1 MAKYIP
7 INQSYIEVNSPEH
20 MRHMCRWE
28 RLQPKEYWE
37 YRRKWEEYP
46 KKQIVAKFPLNLEI
60 ECTRRCNL
68 RCPMCPRAVKIANGE
83 KIVEGD
89 MDFEL
94 FKKII
99 DEGSKNGLYA
109 IKLSYLGEPLLSRD
123 LPKMIAYAK
132 KKGVIDTIFNTNG
145 SLLTEE
151 TSKKL
156 ITAGLDK
163 IFISFDSPNPEHYN
177 KIRIGTNFDRV
188 FENVKRLAEL
198 RKSMRL
204 IKPLIR
210 VSMTVMQEN
219 KEEVLDY
226 IKLWSPIV
234 DSIGMGVYAN
244 PGHKDKKAGSRTV
257 TKPEEHK
264 NFICS
269 QLYQRLF
276 IHWDGKIGLCCTDY
290 DASLG
295 LGNARDVNIKDVW
308 LGQKMK
314 QIRNF
319 HNQGKWEKIPL
330 CRKCDLPRM

>member
-1 MAKYIP
+1 MTKFIP
-7 INQSYIEVNSPEH
+7 INQSYIEVNSSDN
-20 MRHMCRWE
+20 MRRMYRWE
-28 RLQPKEYWE
+28 KAQPKEYWE

-46 KKQIVAKFPLNLEI
+46 KKQIVAKFPPHLEI

-68 RCPMCPRAVKIANGE
+68 RCPMCPRAVKMANGE
-83 KIVEGD
+83 KIIEGN

-94 FKKII
+94 FKKIV
-99 DEGSKNGLYA
+99 DEGSKNGLYSV
-109 IKLSYLGEPLLSRD
+109 KFSYLGEPLLCKD
-123 LPKMIAYAK
+123 LPAMIAYAK
-132 KKGVIDTIFNTNG
+132 KKGIIDTMFNTNG

-151 TSKKL
+151 MSKKL
-156 ITAGLDK
+156 IDAGLDK

-188 FENVKRLAEL
+188 FENVKRFAVL
-198 RKSMRL
+198 REKMRS
-204 IKPLIR
+204 ITPLIR

-219 KEEVLDY
+219 REEVFDY

-234 DSIGMGVYAN
+234 DSIGFGVYNN
-244 PGHKDKKAGSRTV
+244 PSHKDKEAGSRTV
-257 TKPEEHK
+257 TKNKEHK
-264 NFICS
+264 NFVCS

-276 IHWDGKIGLCCTDY
+276 IHWDGKIGLCCSDF

-314 QIRNF
+314 KIRDL
-319 HNQGKWEKIPL
+319 HNQGEWNKVSL
-330 CRKCDLPRM
+330 CQKCDLPYI